1 MHLSE
6 VTFGRNGVAMK
17 LKFFNSF
24 FEWVLS
30 NKLAALSVGFLYLLL
45 PPTGKGL
52 SSTKDW
58 NDQNLFWQGVINL
71 QEKNDSSW
79 SHDGWVGP
87 GYVGLVRV
95 VSRVFAIDATN
106 AMVLTNRLC
115 FAVAGVFIALIIQLF
130 LRHSFLSEENKKRVL
145 LASVIGFAFIPVFT
159 YSDIPW
165 TNFLTYVIWTLSLY
179 LLFHLKMQSS
189 SDAVKLL
196 IIFTVGFLSFF
207 ARQVR
212 EADGLIL
219 IIFGLIFVSLK
230 LVPDLKSNLITKIY
244 VLKCFVAYFFG
255 ILFSWISVG
264 ILSANFTI
272 FSQYWKVEE
281 IFPGFKSLYTT
292 GILSRFIGVFV
303 DPCYNSYCPDNS
315 YTGLLDDLSRIWA
328 QPILLQIASL
338 GPAVLLVF
346 FITVKL
352 MIHTK
357 LNLNLLYFFLLVGT
371 GTTFILGYTSLT
383 VLNGS
388 VIKFGTSREF
398 FLPTMLLIVAF
409 VYFLTTHSHSRFNLR
424 FLVIAFNVLTL
435 LMVTLALTIGLP
447 RFENHHVEKVTTTI
461 NTNECKESS
470 KCLVRMKILGA
481 NAREKQFSTKGWVEA
496 IYKPDFVENNNIKTT
511 GISIQEV
518 IPGKQADVYRKWY
531 QMSKNGILPKE
542 ILKGI
547 KSDGV
552 FKLHFVPIYLGV
564 QGTPTHTKHIDEL
577 TLIFNK

>member
-1 MHLSE
+1 MR
-6 VTFGRNGVAMK
+6 V
-17 LKFFNSF
+17 KFFNSF
-24 FEWVLS
+24 IEWIL
-30 NKLAALSVGFLYLLL
+30 NKKLAALSVGLLYLLL

-52 SSTKDW
+52 TSTKDW

-71 QEKNDSSW
+71 QEKNDSTW

-95 VSRVFAIDATN
+95 VSRIFGIDATN
-106 AMVLTNRLC
+106 AMVLTNRIC
-115 FAVAGVFIALIIQLF
+115 FAVAGVFIALTVQLI
-130 LRHSFLSEENKKRVL
+130 LSHSFLTKKNKKNVL
-145 LASVIGFAFIPVFT
+145 LVGVIGFAFIPVFT

-165 TNFLTYVIWTLSLY
+165 TNFLTYVIWTISLY
-179 LLFHLKMQSS
+179 LLFYFKMQSKS
-189 SDAVKLL
+189 EIEKLL

-219 IIFGLIFVSLK
+219 IIFGLIFISLK
-230 LVPDLKSNLITKIY
+230 LIPDLKNILVTKIY
-244 VLKCFVAYFFG
+244 VLKCFFVYFFG

-292 GILSRFIGVFV
+292 GILSRFMGVFV

-315 YTGLLDDLSRIWA
+315 YTGLLDDWSRIWA

-338 GPAVLLVF
+338 GPVV
-346 FITVKL
+346 L
-352 MIHTK
+352 MIIFIAIAISIRAK

-398 FLPTMLLIVAF
+398 FLPTMLLILAF
-409 VYFLTTHSHSRFNLR
+409 IYFLATNSYAGFNLR
-424 FLVIAFNVLTL
+424 FLSVAFNVLTL
-435 LMVTLALTIGLP
+435 LMVTLAMTFGLP
-447 RFENHHVEKVTTTI
+447 RFEGHHVEKVFTTI
-461 NTNECKESS
+461 NIEECKETS
-470 KCLVRMKILGA
+470 KCLIQMKLQGT
-481 NAREKQFSTKGWVEA
+481 NAKEKQFSTQGWVEA
-496 IYKPDFVENNNIKTT
+496 IYKPVFVESNKIKTT

-518 IPGKQADVYRKWY
+518 IPGKQSDVYRKWY
-531 QMSKNGILPKE
+531 KMSKNGTLPNE
-542 ILKGI
+542 ILSAI
-547 KSDGV
+547 KTDGV

-577 TLIFNK
+577 TINFNR